1 MDIHEYQ
8 AKEIL
13 ASFGVTIPRGGI
25 VYSPETA
32 ENKAREIG
40 GSKWVVKAQIHSGA
54 RGKAGGVIVCN
65 SPLEVAQATDK
76 LLGKKLV
83 TNQTGPQGKIVNRIY
98 IEEATDIEKEL
109 YLGLVFDRSSES
121 IMIVAS
127 TEGGMS
133 VEEIAKE
140 KPDSII
146 RSKIEVAVGIQDFQ
160 ARELA
165 FGLGI
170 EPELVRRVS
179 ETIIGCAKA
188 FSELDAT
195 MVEVNPLVISK
206 QKQIL
211 ALDCKMSFDNNAMF
225 RRDKVSELRDKTQE
239 DEKEVYASDRGLNYV
254 SLDGNIGNIINGAG
268 LAMASMDMIKLAGG
282 EPANFLD
289 VGGGATPEKIV
300 KAFRLIT
307 MDKKVKVILV
317 NIFAGI
323 NRCDWVAEGI
333 VTWLWGGYS
342 VDNPTLTRF
351 FTLHYLI
358 PFLILG
364 LVVLHIWA
372 LHIPGNN
379 NPVGIDIKKPSK
391 DTVPFHPYIVI
402 KDGFALLMFMIVFA
416 FFVFYTPNIL
426 GHADNYIEANP
437 LVTPAH
443 IVPEWYLLPFYAI
456 LRSVPDKL
464 LGVIAMLSAILIL
477 AALPW
482 LDTSK
487 IRSAVFRPLYKQFY
501 WILVADVL
509 ILGYVGAMPAEG
521 LYLLIAR
528 IATAYYFLHFLVV
541 LPILGFKERTTPV
554 PLSITEPILGG
565 SPNLA
570 TVKKKDNLKD
580 Q

>member
-13 ASFGVTIPRGGI
+13 SSFGVTIPRGGI
-25 VYSPETA
+25 VYSPENA

-54 RGKAGGVIVCN
+54 RGKAGGIIVCN

-83 TNQTGPQGKIVNRIY
+83 TNQTGPEGKIVNRIY

-121 IMIVAS
+121 IMVVAS

-146 RSKIEVAVGIQDFQ
+146 RSKIEVAVGIQSFQ

-170 EPELVRRVS
+170 DPELIVRAS
-179 ETIIGCAKA
+179 DTIIGCAKA

-225 RRDKVSELRDKTQE
+225 RRNKVSELRDKSQE

-282 EPANFLD
+282 KPANFLD

-333 VTWLWGGYS
+333 VQALEKIEVKVPLVIRLAGTNVEKG
-342 VDNPTLTRF
+342 NK
-351 FTLHYLI
+351 
-358 PFLILG
+358 ILK
-364 LVVLHIWA
+364 
-372 LHIPGNN
+372 
-379 NPVGIDIKKPSK
+379 DSK
-391 DTVPFHPYIVI
+391 
-402 KDGFALLMFMIVFA
+402 L
-416 FFVFYTPNIL
+416 
-426 GHADNYIEANP
+426 NYIEASTLEEAANKA
-437 LVTPAH
+437 V
-443 IVPEWYLLPFYAI
+443 
-456 LRSVPDKL
+456 
-464 LGVIAMLSAILIL
+464 
-477 AALPW
+477 AAL
-482 LDTSK
+482 K
-487 IRSAVFRPLYKQFY
+487 
-501 WILVADVL
+501 
-509 ILGYVGAMPAEG
+509 
-521 LYLLIAR
+521 
-528 IATAYYFLHFLVV
+528 
-541 LPILGFKERTTPV
+541 
-554 PLSITEPILGG
+554 
-565 SPNLA
+565 
-570 TVKKKDNLKD
+570 
-580 Q
+580 

>member
-13 ASFGVTIPRGGI
+13 SSFGVTIPRGGI
-25 VYSPETA
+25 VYSPENA

-54 RGKAGGVIVCN
+54 RGKAGGIIVCN

-83 TNQTGPQGKIVNRIY
+83 TNQTGPEGKIVNRIY

-121 IMIVAS
+121 IMVVAS

-140 KPDSII
+140 KPETII
-146 RSKIEVAVGIQDFQ
+146 RSKIEVAVGIQSFQ

-170 EPELVRRVS
+170 DPELIARAS
-179 ETIIGCAKA
+179 DTIIGCAKA

-225 RRDKVSELRDKTQE
+225 RRNKVSELRDKSQE

-333 VTWLWGGYS
+333 VQ
-342 VDNPTLTRF
+342 
-351 FTLHYLI
+351 
-358 PFLILG
+358 
-364 LVVLHIWA
+364 A
-372 LHIPGNN
+372 LE
-379 NPVGIDIKKPSK
+379 K
-391 DTVPFHPYIVI
+391 
-402 KDGFALLMFMIVFA
+402 
-416 FFVFYTPNIL
+416 
-426 GHADNYIEANP
+426 IEVKVP
-437 LVTPAH
+437 LVIRLAGTN
-443 IVPEWYLLPFYAI
+443 VEKGNKI
-456 LRSVPDKL
+456 LKDSNINYSEASTLEEAANKAV
-464 LGVIAMLSAILIL
+464 
-477 AALPW
+477 AAL
-482 LDTSK
+482 K
-487 IRSAVFRPLYKQFY
+487 
-501 WILVADVL
+501 
-509 ILGYVGAMPAEG
+509 
-521 LYLLIAR
+521 
-528 IATAYYFLHFLVV
+528 
-541 LPILGFKERTTPV
+541 
-554 PLSITEPILGG
+554 
-565 SPNLA
+565 
-570 TVKKKDNLKD
+570 
-580 Q
+580 

>member
-13 ASFGVTIPRGGI
+13 SSFGVTVPRGGI
-25 VYSPETA
+25 VYSPENA

-54 RGKAGGVIVCN
+54 RGKAGGIIVCN

-83 TNQTGPQGKIVNRIY
+83 TNQTGPEGKIVNRIY
-98 IEEATDIEKEL
+98 IEEATEIEKEL

-121 IMIVAS
+121 IMVVAS

-140 KPDSII
+140 KPETII
-146 RSKIEVAVGIQDFQ
+146 RSKIEVAVGIQNFQ

-170 EPELVRRVS
+170 DPELIARAS
-179 ETIIGCAKA
+179 DTIIGCAKA

-225 RRDKVSELRDKTQE
+225 RRNKVSELRDKTQE

-254 SLDGNIGNIINGAG
+254 SLEGNIGNIINGAG

-333 VTWLWGGYS
+333 VQALDKVEVKVPLVIRLAGTNVEKG
-342 VDNPTLTRF
+342 NK
-351 FTLHYLI
+351 
-358 PFLILG
+358 ILK
-364 LVVLHIWA
+364 
-372 LHIPGNN
+372 
-379 NPVGIDIKKPSK
+379 DSK
-391 DTVPFHPYIVI
+391 I
-402 KDGFALLMFMIVFA
+402 
-416 FFVFYTPNIL
+416 
-426 GHADNYIEANP
+426 NYIEANT
-437 LVTPAH
+437 LEEAANKAV
-443 IVPEWYLLPFYAI
+443 
-456 LRSVPDKL
+456 
-464 LGVIAMLSAILIL
+464 
-477 AALPW
+477 AAL
-482 LDTSK
+482 K
-487 IRSAVFRPLYKQFY
+487 
-501 WILVADVL
+501 
-509 ILGYVGAMPAEG
+509 
-521 LYLLIAR
+521 
-528 IATAYYFLHFLVV
+528 
-541 LPILGFKERTTPV
+541 
-554 PLSITEPILGG
+554 
-565 SPNLA
+565 
-570 TVKKKDNLKD
+570 
-580 Q
+580 

>member
-13 ASFGVTIPRGGI
+13 SSFGVTVPRGGI
-25 VYSPETA
+25 VYSPENA

-54 RGKAGGVIVCN
+54 RGKAGGIIVCN

-83 TNQTGPQGKIVNRIY
+83 TNQTGPEGKIVNRIY
-98 IEEATDIEKEL
+98 IEEATEIEKEL

-121 IMIVAS
+121 IMVVAS

-140 KPDSII
+140 KPETII
-146 RSKIEVAVGIQDFQ
+146 RSKIEVAVGIQNFQ

-170 EPELVRRVS
+170 DPELIARAS
-179 ETIIGCAKA
+179 DTIIGCAKA

-225 RRDKVSELRDKTQE
+225 RRNKVSELRDKTQE

-254 SLDGNIGNIINGAG
+254 SLEGNIGNIINGAG

-323 NRCDWVAEGI
+323 NRCDCVAEGI
-333 VTWLWGGYS
+333 VQALDKVEVKVPLVIRLAGTNVEKG
-342 VDNPTLTRF
+342 NK
-351 FTLHYLI
+351 
-358 PFLILG
+358 ILK
-364 LVVLHIWA
+364 
-372 LHIPGNN
+372 
-379 NPVGIDIKKPSK
+379 DSK
-391 DTVPFHPYIVI
+391 I
-402 KDGFALLMFMIVFA
+402 
-416 FFVFYTPNIL
+416 
-426 GHADNYIEANP
+426 NYIEANT
-437 LVTPAH
+437 LEEAANKAV
-443 IVPEWYLLPFYAI
+443 
-456 LRSVPDKL
+456 
-464 LGVIAMLSAILIL
+464 
-477 AALPW
+477 AAL
-482 LDTSK
+482 K
-487 IRSAVFRPLYKQFY
+487 
-501 WILVADVL
+501 
-509 ILGYVGAMPAEG
+509 
-521 LYLLIAR
+521 
-528 IATAYYFLHFLVV
+528 
-541 LPILGFKERTTPV
+541 
-554 PLSITEPILGG
+554 
-565 SPNLA
+565 
-570 TVKKKDNLKD
+570 
-580 Q
+580 

>member
-83 TNQTGPQGKIVNRIY
+83 TNQTGPEGKIVNRIY

-121 IMIVAS
+121 IMVVAS

-146 RSKIEVAVGIQDFQ
+146 RSKIEVAVGIQNFQ

-170 EPELVRRVS
+170 EPELIRRAS

-225 RRDKVSELRDKTQE
+225 RRE
-239 DEKEVYASDRGLNYV
+239 
-254 SLDGNIGNIINGAG
+254 
-268 LAMASMDMIKLAGG
+268 
-282 EPANFLD
+282 
-289 VGGGATPEKIV
+289 
-300 KAFRLIT
+300 
-307 MDKKVKVILV
+307 
-317 NIFAGI
+317 
-323 NRCDWVAEGI
+323 
-333 VTWLWGGYS
+333 
-342 VDNPTLTRF
+342 
-351 FTLHYLI
+351 
-358 PFLILG
+358 
-364 LVVLHIWA
+364 
-372 LHIPGNN
+372 
-379 NPVGIDIKKPSK
+379 
-391 DTVPFHPYIVI
+391 
-402 KDGFALLMFMIVFA
+402 
-416 FFVFYTPNIL
+416 
-426 GHADNYIEANP
+426 
-437 LVTPAH
+437 
-443 IVPEWYLLPFYAI
+443 
-456 LRSVPDKL
+456 
-464 LGVIAMLSAILIL
+464 
-477 AALPW
+477 
-482 LDTSK
+482 
-487 IRSAVFRPLYKQFY
+487 
-501 WILVADVL
+501 
-509 ILGYVGAMPAEG
+509 
-521 LYLLIAR
+521 
-528 IATAYYFLHFLVV
+528 
-541 LPILGFKERTTPV
+541 
-554 PLSITEPILGG
+554 SI
-565 SPNLA
+565 
-570 TVKKKDNLKD
+570 
-580 Q
+580 

>member
-13 ASFGVTIPRGGI
+13 SSFGVTIPRGGI
-25 VYSPETA
+25 VYSPENA

-54 RGKAGGVIVCN
+54 RGKAGGIIVCN

-83 TNQTGPQGKIVNRIY
+83 TNQTGPEGKIVNRIY

-121 IMIVAS
+121 IMVVAS
-127 TEGGMS
+127 TDGGMS

-140 KPDSII
+140 KPETII
-146 RSKIEVAVGIQDFQ
+146 RSKIEVAVGIQSFQ

-170 EPELVRRVS
+170 DPELIARAS
-179 ETIIGCAKA
+179 DTIIGCAKA

-225 RRDKVSELRDKTQE
+225 RRNKVSELRDKSQE

-333 VTWLWGGYS
+333 VQALEKIEVKVPLVIRLAGTNVEKG
-342 VDNPTLTRF
+342 NK
-351 FTLHYLI
+351 
-358 PFLILG
+358 IL
-364 LVVLHIWA
+364 
-372 LHIPGNN
+372 
-379 NPVGIDIKKPSK
+379 K
-391 DTVPFHPYIVI
+391 DS
-402 KDGFALLMFMIVFA
+402 
-416 FFVFYTPNIL
+416 NI
-426 GHADNYIEANP
+426 NYIEASTLEEAANKA
-437 LVTPAH
+437 V
-443 IVPEWYLLPFYAI
+443 
-456 LRSVPDKL
+456 
-464 LGVIAMLSAILIL
+464 
-477 AALPW
+477 AAL
-482 LDTSK
+482 K
-487 IRSAVFRPLYKQFY
+487 
-501 WILVADVL
+501 
-509 ILGYVGAMPAEG
+509 
-521 LYLLIAR
+521 
-528 IATAYYFLHFLVV
+528 
-541 LPILGFKERTTPV
+541 
-554 PLSITEPILGG
+554 
-565 SPNLA
+565 
-570 TVKKKDNLKD
+570 
-580 Q
+580 

>member
-54 RGKAGGVIVCN
+54 RGKAGGVVVCN

-170 EPELVRRVS
+170 EPELIRRVS

-254 SLDGNIGNIINGAG
+254 SLDGNIGTIINAAG
-268 LAMASMDMIKLAGG
+268 IAKASMDMIKLAGG
-282 EPANFLD
+282 DPANFLD
-289 VGGGATPEKIV
+289 VGGVATPEKIV

-323 NRCDWVAEGI
+323 TRCDWVADGI
-333 VTWLWGGYS
+333 VQALENIEIKVPVVIRLAGTNVEKG
-342 VDNPTLTRF
+342 NK
-351 FTLHYLI
+351 
-358 PFLILG
+358 ILK
-364 LVVLHIWA
+364 
-372 LHIPGNN
+372 
-379 NPVGIDIKKPSK
+379 DSK
-391 DTVPFHPYIVI
+391 
-402 KDGFALLMFMIVFA
+402 L
-416 FFVFYTPNIL
+416 
-426 GHADNYIEANP
+426 NYIEASTLEEAANKA
-437 LVTPAH
+437 V
-443 IVPEWYLLPFYAI
+443 
-456 LRSVPDKL
+456 
-464 LGVIAMLSAILIL
+464 
-477 AALPW
+477 AAL
-482 LDTSK
+482 K
-487 IRSAVFRPLYKQFY
+487 
-501 WILVADVL
+501 
-509 ILGYVGAMPAEG
+509 
-521 LYLLIAR
+521 
-528 IATAYYFLHFLVV
+528 
-541 LPILGFKERTTPV
+541 
-554 PLSITEPILGG
+554 
-565 SPNLA
+565 
-570 TVKKKDNLKD
+570 
-580 Q
+580 